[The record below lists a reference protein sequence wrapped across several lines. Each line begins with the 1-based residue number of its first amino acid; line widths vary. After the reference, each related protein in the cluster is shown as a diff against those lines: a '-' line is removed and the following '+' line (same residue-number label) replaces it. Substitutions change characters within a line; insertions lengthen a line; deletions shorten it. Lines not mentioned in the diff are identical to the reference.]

1 MEAFGIHTD
10 FEGSSGLQTTAG
22 QVTLWGNL
30 LNTFRSQLE
39 SEGVC
44 FVFLKGEALNAY
56 IPE

>member
-30 LNTFRSQLE
+30 LSTFRSQLE

-44 FVFLKGEALNAY
+44 FVF
-56 IPE
+56 